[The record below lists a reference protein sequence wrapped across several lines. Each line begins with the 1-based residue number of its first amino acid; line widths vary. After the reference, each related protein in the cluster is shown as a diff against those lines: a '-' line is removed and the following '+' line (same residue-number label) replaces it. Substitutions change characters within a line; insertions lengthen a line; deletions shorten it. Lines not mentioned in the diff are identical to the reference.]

1 MAAPGGAAA
10 DASPLLRADEHSASA
25 VALPLSAWAIHDDPS
40 PQQAPPA
47 ARPAKADPLLD
58 GGEGYSSYQ
67 GGAAA
72 PAPSAPP
79 AADAG
84 PYVAGQ
90 PLPGAPATGAF
101 YPQPYSAAAAA
112 PLSAGPPLEAPS
124 LGCWGWAALLFNA
137 AVLALLL
144 CVALDAGGARQALG
158 AASGLAYLA
167 YLALCLCSPSAKALR
182 NCMSAAALQAHT
194 AAVRAARPEVWAEI
208 VCWHN
213 ETRTRHVTETGKDGK
228 KHSRRETYT
237 VRVETHRARGAW
249 GYRGVRDISGE
260 PVHQPYLPMLEV
272 HYKPCVRA
280 PASPPAGRR
289 GRALRHAGALVSSHH
304 QPHLPRS
311 LSPTPAAQGARLSGP
326 AVLPR
331 VAELAG
337 VLLECQQARRA
348 PGHVQRHDHPRAHT
362 LRDAAAVQRVVGG
375 AGRAPAGS
383 GGGLRHVLRV
393 PCLSAHP
400 ARALQYC

>member
-1 MAAPGGAAA
+1 MAALGGAAA
-10 DASPLLRADEHSASA
+10 DASPLLRADEQAAAGLRGTAPPEAASA
-25 VALPLSAWAIHDDPS
+25 TALPLSAWAVHDAD
-40 PQQAPPA
+40 PPA

-58 GGEGYSSYQ
+58 EGAYASYQ
-67 GGAAA
+67 GGAGALAAA

-90 PLPGAPATGAF
+90 PLPGAPASGAF
-101 YPQPYSAAAAA
+101 YPQPNSAAAAA
-112 PLSAGPPLEAPS
+112 PLSGGPQLEAPA
-124 LGCWGWAALLFNA
+124 LGCWGAAALLFNA

-144 CVALDAGGARQALG
+144 CVALDAGGARQAL
-158 AASGLAYLA
+158 AAAAGLAYLV

-182 NCMSAAALQAHT
+182 NCMGAAALQAHT
-194 AAVRAARPEVWAEI
+194 AGVRAGRPEVWAQV

-228 KHSRRETYT
+228 RHSRRETYT

-272 HYKPCVRA
+272 HYKPCVAA
-280 PASPPAGRR
+280 PACP
-289 GRALRHAGALVSSHH
+289 RALRRWRLTSC
-304 QPHLPRS
+304 
-311 LSPTPAAQGARLSGP
+311 PTPAPLPFPDAQRARLSGP

-331 VAELAG
+331 VAGLAG
-337 VLLECQQARRA
+337 ELLQRQQARRA
-348 PGHVQRHDHPRAHT
+348 PGHVQRHDHPRAHSV
-362 LRDAAAVQRVVGG
+362 RDAAPVQRVVGG
-375 AGRAPAGS
+375 AGCAPAGS

-393 PCLSAHP
+393 PGLSAHP
-400 ARALQYC
+400 ARAVQYC